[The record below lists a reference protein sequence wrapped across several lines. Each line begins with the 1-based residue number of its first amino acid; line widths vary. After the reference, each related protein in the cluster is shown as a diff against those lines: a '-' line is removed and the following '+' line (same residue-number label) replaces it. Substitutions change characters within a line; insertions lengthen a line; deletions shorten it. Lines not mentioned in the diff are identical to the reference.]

1 MAKQG
6 PSSTFQQLEVPSTSV
21 GSDTSMRPPL
31 GMENQLTSPKTIED
45 LVKKSVQFG
54 YGRTGFQYDIS
65 TTGGAN
71 Y

>member
-1 MAKQG
+1 
-6 PSSTFQQLEVPSTSV
+6 
-21 GSDTSMRPPL
+21 MRPPL